1 MSLQDRVAIIT
12 GSTGGLGRVVAKR
25 LAEEGVRLALFS
37 RSAEKLGQQIETL
50 GLSEERVFSASVDL
64 SNPNDLETAMTDAF
78 YKFGQIDVL
87 VHLVGGWTGGKTLIE
102 APVGDFTNMVDQHL
116 WTTVNL
122 IKSALPKIQT
132 NNWGRMMVVST
143 PFAANPVSKMG
154 PYAIGKAAQ
163 EALMLTLAQEIKGS
177 GVTANI
183 LQVKTIDVK
192 GQRLAEPT
200 QKNSTW
206 TQPEEIT
213 KTILYL
219 CSDEAGMVNGA
230 RIPLYGSP

>member
-25 LAEEGVRLALFS
+25 VAEEGARLALFS

-50 GLSEERVFSASVDL
+50 GLSEGRSFSASVDL
-64 SNPNDLETAMTDAF
+64 SNPDALETAVTDVF
-78 YKFGQIDVL
+78 NKFGQIDVL
-87 VHLVGGWTGGKTLIE
+87 IHLVGGWTGGKNLVE
-102 APVGDFTNMVDQHL
+102 APVDEFTNMVEQHL

-122 IKSALPKIQT
+122 IKAALPKIQN

-143 PFAANPVSKMG
+143 PFAANPVAKMG

-177 GVTANI
+177 GVTANV

-192 GQRLAEPT
+192 GQRLVEPT
-200 QKNSTW
+200 QKNRSW

-213 KTILYL
+213 EAILYL
-219 CSDEAGMVNGA
+219 CSEEAGMVNGT